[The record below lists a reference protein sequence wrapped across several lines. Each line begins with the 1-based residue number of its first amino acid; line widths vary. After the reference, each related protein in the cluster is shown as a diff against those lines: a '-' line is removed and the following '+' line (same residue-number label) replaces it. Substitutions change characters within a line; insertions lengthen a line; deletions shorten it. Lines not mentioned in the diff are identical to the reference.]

1 MGDRQRSEGSARAA
15 PRRSAGAGSTP
26 VRVLIAEDEPAVR
39 TALRDLVDGE
49 PGLEVVGLAG
59 DAQEAIAVADAC
71 APDVALVDVRMP
83 GGGGPAAVRGMTAR
97 LPALRVV
104 AVSAYEDAPTV
115 IEMLRSGA
123 LGYVVKGSAPHE
135 IVEAVQRAARGQSS
149 LGHAVVADV
158 IGELVDEVADR
169 VEREKVLERSEGKF
183 RDLLDSSPDAIVM
196 TDAGG
201 AIVLVN
207 RQTERMFGYSA
218 NELVGRPLEQLM
230 PERFRAAHD
239 GQRAGYF
246 ADPRPRA
253 MGIGLELVGLRRDGS
268 EFPVDIALSSFESDD
283 GRVATAFIRDLGDD
297 GDGAALLRRTRERFA
312 ALLDTAP
319 DAVVIIGADGRI
331 AYVNRQTEELF
342 RYERAEL
349 LGEPLEKLLPKRF
362 RERHVE
368 HRAAYF
374 ADPRTR
380 PMGFGLELAGLRRDR
395 TEFPIDISLSALE
408 TEDGVV
414 ATAFIRDMTRRQA
427 QTELERHLAE
437 RRAVLAHL
445 VNAGEE
451 ERRRIASDIHDDSI
465 QAITAAGMRLQILR
479 RRIGDPEQLAL
490 LDDLERT
497 IQLSIERLRH
507 LLFELRPPALDRD
520 GLSSA
525 LRLYLDQIR
534 QQVQLRYAIDDRLVS
549 QPLPETRLILYRIAQ
564 EALTNVRKHARAE
577 SVRIL
582 LDRRPEGY
590 LVRIADDGIGFA
602 GGEEATGPGHIGLV
616 AMRER
621 AELAGGWLRI
631 DSRVGVGTTV
641 EFQIPATA
649 ENGRPGEAGG

>member
-1 MGDRQRSEGSARAA
+1 VGDPERSEGSARTA
-15 PRRSAGAGSTP
+15 PGRSDAGLSTI
-26 VRVLIAEDEPAVR
+26 RVLIAEDEPAVR

-59 DAQEAIAVADAC
+59 DAQEAIAVADDC

-83 GGGGPAAVRGMTAR
+83 GGGGPAAVRGMTATV
-97 LPALRVV
+97 PDIRVV

-123 LGYVVKGSAPHE
+123 SGYVVKGSAPRE

-149 LGHAVVADV
+149 LGGAVMADV
-158 IGELVDEVADR
+158 IGELVDEVAER

-201 AIVLVN
+201 TIVLVN
-207 RQTERMFGYSA
+207 RQTERLFGYGA
-218 NELVGRPLEQLM
+218 NELLGRPLDQLL
-230 PERFRAAHD
+230 PERFRARHA
-239 GQRAGYF
+239 GQQRGYF

-253 MGIGLELVGLRRDGS
+253 MGIGLELVALRRDGT
-268 EFPVDIALSSFESDD
+268 EFPVDIALSSFESDE
-283 GRVATAFIRDLGDD
+283 GRVATAFIRDLSED
-297 GDGAALLRRTRERFA
+297 GDAEVLRRTRERFA
-312 ALLDTAP
+312 VLLDAAP
-319 DAVVIIGADGRI
+319 DAVVIVGEDGRMMF
-331 AYVNRQTEELF
+331 VNRQTEELF
-342 RYERAEL
+342 RYERTEL
-349 LGEPLEKLLPKRF
+349 LGEPIEKLLPKRF
-362 RERHVE
+362 RDRHVE

-395 TEFPIDISLSALE
+395 TEFPIDISLSALQ
-408 TEDGVV
+408 TDDGVL

-427 QTELERHLAE
+427 QTDLERHLAE

-479 RRIGDPEQLAL
+479 RRITDADQLAL
-490 LDDLERT
+490 LGELEQT

-520 GLSSA
+520 GLSTA

-534 QQVQLRYAIDDRLVS
+534 QQVPLRYHIDDRLVS

-564 EALTNVRKHARAE
+564 EALTNVRKHAQAE

-590 LVRIADDGIGFA
+590 LVRIADDGVGFD
-602 GGEEATGPGHIGLV
+602 GGEDATGPGHIGLV

-631 DSRVGVGTTV
+631 DSRLGIGTTV
-641 EFQIPATA
+641 EFQIPASD
-649 ENGRPGEAGG
+649 NGRPAEAAG

>member
-1 MGDRQRSEGSARAA
+1 
-15 PRRSAGAGSTP
+15 
-26 VRVLIAEDEPAVR
+26 VLIAEDEPAVR

-59 DAQEAIAVADAC
+59 DAQEAIAVADDC

-83 GGGGPAAVRGMTAR
+83 GGGGPAAVRGMTATV
-97 LPALRVV
+97 PDIRVV

-123 LGYVVKGSAPHE
+123 SGYVVKGSAPRE

-149 LGHAVVADV
+149 LGGAVMADV
-158 IGELVDEVADR
+158 IGELVDEVAER

-201 AIVLVN
+201 TIVLVN
-207 RQTERMFGYSA
+207 RQTERLFGYGA
-218 NELVGRPLEQLM
+218 NELLGRPLDQLL
-230 PERFRAAHD
+230 PERFRARHA
-239 GQRAGYF
+239 GQQRGYF

-253 MGIGLELVGLRRDGS
+253 MGIGLELVALRRDGT
-268 EFPVDIALSSFESDD
+268 EFPVDIALSSFESDE
-283 GRVATAFIRDLGDD
+283 GRVATAFIRDLSED
-297 GDGAALLRRTRERFA
+297 GDAEVLRRTRERFA
-312 ALLDTAP
+312 VLLDAAP
-319 DAVVIIGADGRI
+319 DAVVIVGEDGRMMF
-331 AYVNRQTEELF
+331 VNRQTEELF
-342 RYERAEL
+342 RYERTEL
-349 LGEPLEKLLPKRF
+349 LGEPIEKLLPKRF
-362 RERHVE
+362 RDRHVE

-395 TEFPIDISLSALE
+395 TEFPIDISLSALQ
-408 TEDGVV
+408 TDDGVL

-427 QTELERHLAE
+427 QTDLERHLAE

-479 RRIGDPEQLAL
+479 RRITDAEQLAL
-490 LDDLERT
+490 LGELEQT

-534 QQVQLRYAIDDRLVS
+534 LQVPLRYHIDDRLVS

-564 EALTNVRKHARAE
+564 EALTNVRKHAQAD

-590 LVRIADDGIGFA
+590 LVRIADDGIGFSGNEA
-602 GGEEATGPGHIGLV
+602 ATGPGHIGLV

-631 DSRVGVGTTV
+631 ESRVGAGTTV
-641 EFQIPATA
+641 EFQIPAA
-649 ENGRPGEAGG
+649 DNGRPSEAAG